1 MRLPVRAD
9 TIFIMSEQPKPPCPK
24 CVVQAAEIAKLRE
37 DNRRLREQLAASQKT
52 SANSSKPPS
61 SDIVSPPKSS
71 PIPEGQTKRTI
82 GGQQGHAAHFRE
94 LFGDLQIDKTVPHE
108 LQACPHCQGEIRRN
122 GMIEER
128 FQQVEIVLPK
138 FEVTEHVCPEYW
150 CESCKKACKAPMP
163 MAVQRGGM
171 AGPTLTTLVAFMKGC
186 CHASF
191 STVRLFLRDV
201 CGLVIARS
209 TLAKIVDRVSSA
221 LDGPYDE
228 LLQLLP
234 EQKVLN
240 VDETGHPE
248 NGKLLWTWCLKA
260 DLFTLFKIAPSRKS
274 GVLMELLGKEFDGV
288 LGCDYF
294 SAYRKFMKV
303 LSIEV
308 QFCLAHLIRDVKFL
322 RDLPSVED
330 RDYGCLLLLR
340 LKELF
345 EVIHSRE
352 GMSESEFTKALK
364 GAKANILEAAA
375 RAPSTRYSQNM
386 AKRFAN
392 HGESYFTFITTP
404 GLDPTNN
411 VAERAFRF
419 VVLDRVVTQGTRGE
433 SGRRWCERI
442 WTTLATCNQR
452 GISAFAFLRTA
463 IGEWMEGRESPSLLG
478 EELATS

>member
-1 MRLPVRAD
+1 
-9 TIFIMSEQPKPPCPK
+9 
-24 CVVQAAEIAKLRE
+24 
-37 DNRRLREQLAASQKT
+37 
-52 SANSSKPPS
+52 
-61 SDIVSPPKSS
+61 
-71 PIPEGQTKRTI
+71 
-82 GGQQGHAAHFRE
+82 
-94 LFGDLQIDKTVPHE
+94 
-108 LQACPHCQGEIRRN
+108 
-122 GMIEER
+122 
-128 FQQVEIVLPK
+128 
-138 FEVTEHVCPEYW
+138 
-150 CESCKKACKAPMP
+150 
-163 MAVQRGGM
+163 
-171 AGPTLTTLVAFMKGC
+171 
-186 CHASF
+186 
-191 STVRLFLRDV
+191 
-201 CGLVIARS
+201 
-209 TLAKIVDRVSSA
+209 
-221 LDGPYDE
+221 
-228 LLQLLP
+228 
-234 EQKVLN
+234 
-240 VDETGHPE
+240 
-248 NGKLLWTWCLKA
+248 
-260 DLFTLFKIAPSRKS
+260 
-274 GVLMELLGKEFDGV
+274 MELLGKEFDGV